1 MPRSLVTAGVEAPCA
16 IGLPDWRFRLFARAL
31 LPLRQGSLGLE
42 GDPLSFGT
50 KSESTWGVG
59 RPSRLMKKAITRMQS
74 RAHLGS
80 GGWSGDDVDE
90 L

>member
-1 MPRSLVTAGVEAPCA
+1 MPRSLVSAGVEAPCA

-42 GDPLSFGT
+42 GDPLTFGT

-74 RAHLGS
+74 RAHGEW
-80 GGWSGDDVDE
+80 GGHHC
-90 L
+90 